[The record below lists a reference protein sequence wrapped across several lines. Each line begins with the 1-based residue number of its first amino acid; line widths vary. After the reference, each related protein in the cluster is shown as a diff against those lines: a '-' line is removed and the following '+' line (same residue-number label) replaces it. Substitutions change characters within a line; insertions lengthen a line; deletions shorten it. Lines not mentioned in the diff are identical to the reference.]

1 MNIKIEII
9 KLKDENIWNHHF
21 SKDLLYGSK
30 HLIIKERKNV
40 KIEKINA
47 LKLYQSNAWM
57 CTREMKICWSFIK
70 KFICCFIKDY
80 LDGDQQIFYKNPKSK
95 LGSGISVNR
104 WKDKEKTKWKP
115 DPNFLSSKNIREEHE
130 KDINWD

>member
-57 CTREMKICWSFIK
+57 CTREMKIC
-70 KFICCFIKDY
+70 CFSLVSNGEIIDE
-80 LDGDQQIFYKNPKSK
+80 LRFLMQQIFGRTRKLIIRSVPKK
-95 LGSGISVNR
+95 
-104 WKDKEKTKWKP
+104 
-115 DPNFLSSKNIREEHE
+115 
-130 KDINWD
+130 